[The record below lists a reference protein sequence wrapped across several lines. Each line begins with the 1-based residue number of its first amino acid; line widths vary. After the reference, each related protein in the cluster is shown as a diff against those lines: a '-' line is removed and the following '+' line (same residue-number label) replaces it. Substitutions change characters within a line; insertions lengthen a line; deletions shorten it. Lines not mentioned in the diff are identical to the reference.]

1 MISILI
7 KLSFP
12 YDKVEEANKK
22 RLELLP
28 KFPVDPD
35 ILNPKPKEMSAW
47 YTDDGVMV
55 LNIFEVR
62 NGKLKEAIEFFN
74 RRKQFWPSS
83 EGYGFEVCVS
93 YQQKKGISHLLRQ
106 KHFLIFVSYATKDA
120 HTFKISEMAEILRGF
135 PEIKNVL
142 YWQEHMH
149 DNIFKFMNDN
159 IGKCDIMLLF
169 CSENTLNSKPV
180 EKEWTAA
187 EAIDTPIIP
196 IFYNLDHI
204 PPLLKSRLGMEYDF
218 NNMDKNIKE
227 LHSLIFK
234 KIGRPEE

>member
-35 ILNPKPKEMSAW
+35 IVNPKPKEMSAW
-47 YTDDGVMV
+47 YTDNGVLV

-74 RRKQFWPSS
+74 RRKQFWLSS
-83 EGYGFEVCVS
+83 EGYGFDICVS
-93 YQQKKGISHLLRQ
+93 FQQKKGISHLLRQ
-106 KHFLIFVSYATKDA
+106 KHFLVFVSYATKDA
-120 HTFKISEMAEILRGF
+120 NTYKISEIAKMLSDF

-149 DNIFKFMNDN
+149 NNIFKFMNDN
-159 IGKCDIMLLF
+159 LEKCDIMLLF
-169 CSENTLNSKPV
+169 CSENTLNSIPV

-187 EAIDTPIIP
+187 EAIGLPIIP
-196 IFYNLDHI
+196 IFFNLDHV
-204 PPLLKSRLGMEYDF
+204 PTLLKSRLGMEYNFDD
-218 NNMDKNIKE
+218 MDKNIRE
-227 LHSLIFK
+227 LRSLIFK
-234 KIGRPEE
+234 KLGRPSE